1 MKISLSILT
10 VDFFNIEKALEE
22 LVLKTDYL
30 HMDVMDGCFVPN
42 LSFGPQVVS
51 SLNRHLCLP
60 LDTHLMVT
68 HPKSYVEAF
77 AKAGSRYITFHVE
90 SEDDVLST
98 IDEIRRFGALPG
110 IALKPKTEIQ
120 TILPYLPLVD
130 MVLIMTVNPGFG
142 GQTLIPYTLD
152 KVRELNKM
160 VIRRGLK
167 TDIEVDGGITLANV
181 EEVLAAGANIIVAG
195 NAIYTGDAAAN
206 VKAFLEMM

>member
-130 MVLIMTVNPGFG
+130 MVLIMSVEPGFG
-142 GQTLIPYTLD
+142 GQSFQRSAVYKAKQLFELKKEKNYSYLI
-152 KVRELNKM
+152 N
-160 VIRRGLK
+160 I
-167 TDIEVDGGITLANV
+167 DGGINDQTLPWF
-181 EEVLAAGANIIVAG
+181 LPMWIWRSAARM
-195 NAIYTGDAAAN
+195 
-206 VKAFLEMM
+206 F